1 MERFYEGADS
11 LFVRAYDA
19 FYHEAPPQMAG
30 DVAFYRQLAQRT
42 GGPVLELAC
51 GTGRIAVP
59 LVESGLDVTG
69 VDVSDGMLAIIRRKV
84 AARPVTLIA
93 QDMSTL
99 QLDRQFGCII
109 VAFRSFQHLLTT
121 ELQRQTLAAIRS
133 HLAPNGRVA
142 LNLFDPRLDL
152 LIDETPRQ
160 PALRGTDPVTGHT
173 FTGELLKA
181 RFDYLAQVRHDLW
194 RYREYAPHGAPLAE
208 DTRDMALRWTWRW
221 ELLHLLELCGF
232 AVEAQYSD
240 FTGSPPAYGKE
251 LIVVARM
258 RD

>member
-1 MERFYEGADS
+1 MERFYEGAES

-19 FYHEAPPQMAG
+19 FYREAPPQLAG
-30 DVAFYRQLAQRT
+30 DVAFYQELARRT

-59 LVESGLDVTG
+59 LAESGLDVTG
-69 VDVSDGMLAIIRRKV
+69 VDVSDGMLAIIRQK
-84 AARPVTLIA
+84 AAKHPLTLIE

-99 QLDRQFGCII
+99 QLHRQFSCII
-109 VAFRSFQHLLTT
+109 VAFRSFQHLLTV
-121 ELQRQTLAAIRS
+121 ELQRQTLAAIHR
-133 HLAPNGRVA
+133 HLAPDGRLA

-160 PALRGTDPVTGHT
+160 PVLRGTDPVTGHT
-173 FTGELLKA
+173 FTGELLSA

-194 RYREYAPHGAPLAE
+194 RYREYAPDGALLAE
-208 DTRDMALRWTWRW
+208 ATRDMALRWTWRR
-221 ELLHLLELCGF
+221 ELHHLLELCGY
-232 AVEAQYSD
+232 AVEAEYSD
-240 FTGSPPAYGKE
+240 FDRAPPAYGKE